1 MEVNQIPE
9 RTLYPSRAKFVFLLL
24 VCLLFT
30 LGGIQAASAGEQ
42 WGHLA
47 YLIFGLSSAACVLIM
62 RKQTNYLK
70 LGDNEF
76 EIATLAR
83 NRHIKWDDVDSFGL
97 VSVYMG
103 KLGYWT
109 LIGWDYKKG
118 VSAPPLAI
126 LGSSPLSKRVVG
138 KEDTLPDTYGMKAK
152 DLLSL
157 MNEYLEVSRAAQE
170 R

>member
-1 MEVNQIPE
+1 MNQIPE
-9 RTLYPSRAKFVFLLL
+9 CTLYPSRAKFIFLLL
-24 VCLLFT
+24 VFLLFT

-42 WGHLA
+42 WGHLV
-47 YLIFGLSSAACVLIM
+47 YLICGLSSAACVLIM

-76 EIATLAR
+76 EIATLAGKR
-83 NRHIKWDDVDSFGL
+83 RIKWEDVDSFGL
-97 VSVYMG
+97 ASVYMRN
-103 KLGYWT
+103 LGYWT

-126 LGSSPLSKRVVG
+126 LGSTTQSKWVVG

-157 MNEYLEVSRAAQE
+157 MNEYLEASRAAQE